1 MLSPANAPNAA
12 APDAAVERA
21 RWTASADAW
30 DRWADP
36 MADLA
41 DKLNRPLLDAAGVVA
56 GDRVLDLAS
65 GAGEPALSAARRVGG
80 SGFVVGSDLVPGMLS
95 GAVRRAATEV
105 DPPLFTAADMTVLPF
120 ADGTFDR
127 VTCRFGV
134 MFVPDTR
141 AALRDVRR
149 VLRAGGRAA
158 FMVWGPLA
166 GNGLFAD
173 IGAAVAARLGEDHS
187 LTPLFRFAAPGSLAA
202 VMTEAG
208 FASVTESDL
217 TPVRKAPADQ
227 PFWRAAL
234 DMSFGHR
241 LGGLPA
247 AERAALE
254 QDIAAR
260 FAAQAVDGVVP
271 VPAHVRII
279 CGSSPG
285 RDHAQGDPSQ

>member
-1 MLSPANAPNAA
+1 MPSPADALDNAPNAT
-12 APDAAVERA
+12 VERA

-41 DKLNRPLLDAAGVVA
+41 DKLNRPLLDAAGVMA

-65 GAGEPALSAARRVGG
+65 GAGEPALSAARRVGAAG
-80 SGFVVGSDLVPGMLS
+80 LVVGSDLVPGMLS

-105 DPPLFTAADMTVLPF
+105 DPPLFTAADMTILPF
-120 ADGTFDR
+120 ADGAFDR

-134 MFVPDTR
+134 MFVPDTL

-187 LTPLFRFAAPGSLAA
+187 LAPLFRFAAPGSLAA
-202 VMTEAG
+202 AMSEAG
-208 FASVTESDL
+208 FGTVTESDL

-254 QDIAAR
+254 SDIAAR

-279 CGSSPG
+279 CGSSPD
-285 RDHAQGDPSQ
+285 RERAHDSPAQ